1 MWDNIQ
7 ITYYYYAEF
16 LSLPPPPKQYPAA
29 FETKLINCCG
39 EETLYNLAE

>member
-16 LSLPPPPKQYPAA
+16 LSLPPTKQYPAA